1 MAPTLTSGAA
11 ILALDDL
18 PTELVTVPQWRD
30 NTVLVRGLT
39 GKDRDAY
46 EGEIIVSRKDPRT
59 GALTQDINLVNARA
73 KLVAR
78 CVVDEA
84 GNRLFTDD
92 QVEALGA
99 KSAAA
104 LQLIFDVAQRLSGM
118 RAEDLKEL
126 VGESVPGL
134 VDASPSASPGNSAT

>member
-11 ILALDDL
+11 ILALVDL
-18 PTELVTVPQWRD
+18 PTELVEIPEWGGA
-30 NTVLVRGLT
+30 VLVRGLT
-39 GKDRDAY
+39 GKERDAY

-59 GALTQDINLVNARA
+59 GALTQDLNLSNARA
-73 KLVAR
+73 RLVAR
-78 CVVDEA
+78 CVVDA
-84 GNRLFTDD
+84 SDQRMFTDD

-104 LQLIFDVAQRLSGM
+104 LQRIFDVAQRLSGM
-118 RAEDLKEL
+118 READLKEL

-134 VDASPSASPGNSAT
+134 VSDSSSASPGISAS